1 MCVVDSDEKYS
12 GIQELG
18 EALLD
23 QALEALGLPRYVH
36 EGEAAWLNTLHWCP
50 RDEEIG
56 GQYIRAYGASL
67 LAQVTPTEQ
76 LSRGERREW
85 LGLSEK

>member
-23 QALEALGLPRYVH
+23 QAFEALGLPRYVH
-36 EGEAAWLNTLHWCP
+36 EGETAWLNTLHWCS

-56 GQYIRAYGASL
+56 GQHIRATGASL
-67 LAQVTPTEQ
+67 LAQVTPAEQ
-76 LSRGERREW
+76 LAKGERREW